1 MILLIGTPIRGTI
14 DLSQEMARMAMPA
27 LVRWTT
33 KSRSS
38 IKTSER
44 AITSTCKEE
53 MDKDPMVQVVL
64 VSSGG
69 MCLG

>member
-1 MILLIGTPIRGTI
+1 
-14 DLSQEMARMAMPA
+14 MAMPA